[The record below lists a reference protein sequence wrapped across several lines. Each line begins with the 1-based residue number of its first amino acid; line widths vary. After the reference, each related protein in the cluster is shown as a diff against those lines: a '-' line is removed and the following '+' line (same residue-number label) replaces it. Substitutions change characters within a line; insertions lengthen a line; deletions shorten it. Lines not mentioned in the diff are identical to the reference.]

1 MSIFN
6 PFFLIS
12 SSSFPKKKVQIIFP
26 DNFSE
31 FHYAC
36 YKCPLEDQETWFGLF
51 CSIIISIANFI
62 PHCPLK

>member
-36 YKCPLEDQETWFGLF
+36 YKCPLEDQET
-51 CSIIISIANFI
+51 
-62 PHCPLK
+62 